1 MSDFTDDRLPASAE
15 LGAGLTD
22 HDDRLREIL
31 ADPTLPDRDKRQ
43 ALQEALDDL
52 QRERGE
58 EPAAAYEP
66 LERRFFDALSLLAE
80 GGHDYDE
87 APAPSGDGTLDGA
100 ADVSDVEHR
109 RR

>member
-1 MSDFTDDRLPASAE
+1 MSDFPDDRLPASGE
-15 LGAGLTD
+15 TGADLAG

-43 ALQEALDDL
+43 AIQEALEDL
-52 QRERGE
+52 QREQGD

-80 GGHDYDE
+80 GGHDYEE
-87 APAPSGDGTLDGA
+87 APASGGSADEDGET
-100 ADVSDVEHR
+100 DVEDGR
-109 RR
+109 R

>member
-1 MSDFTDDRLPASAE
+1 MSDFTDDRLPASLE
-15 LGAGLTD
+15 PGADLSG

-31 ADPTLPDRDKRQ
+31 DDPTLPDRDKRQ
-43 ALQEALDDL
+43 ALQEALDEL
-52 QRERGE
+52 QRERGD

-87 APAPSGDGTLDGA
+87 ASAPGSDRALDGVT
-100 ADVSDVEHR
+100 DVSDIEDR

>member
-1 MSDFTDDRLPASAE
+1 MSDFTDDRLLASVEPNAD
-15 LGAGLTD
+15 LAV
-22 HDDRLREIL
+22 HDERLRDIL

-52 QRERGE
+52 QRERGDQ
-58 EPAAAYEP
+58 PAAAYEP

-87 APAPSGDGTLDGA
+87 ASTSSGIGSVDGA
-100 ADVSDVEHR
+100 INGSDIEGIR
-109 RR
+109 R